1 MQPPQ
6 SLHDPFAVHRRPL
19 DMEDYIDVL
28 RRHRAWLLGPTF
40 AALVVSVVVAFLW
53 PDTYRSSAMIRVIP
67 SQVNERLA
75 PQVINAEMSQRVS
88 SMANEILSR
97 TTLTNIINS
106 FQLYPRDR
114 KRLPNEDIVEN
125 MRKDIK
131 IGAVGLL
138 ATQPG
143 ERVNAFRIS
152 YDYSDRILAQKVCA
166 ELVSKFIDANLRT
179 TQTQMSSA
187 DDFFKEQLEAR
198 RKRLEEIDQKLT
210 AFRVQNQG
218 RLPEQIS
225 ATVSQLSAMENRM
238 SNMNSGIQRASQDKM
253 LLESRLSILKDQLRQ
268 SSQPLAIQNEAR
280 EQRERVVSDR
290 LSSID
295 RDILNMETN
304 LAAMLENYRD
314 THPDVQRRRSELA
327 VLKKRRDIIASE
339 EEAKKAAPAPAPEK
353 TRSLSVAQIR
363 EVRELESQIAAT
375 QSMIEAKRVEIE
387 NLQRDYNAATAQ
399 SRALQGQISAMPVGE
414 ARYDELLRER
424 AMAKEQYEET
434 SKKSN
439 ISDDQVRLINRKQSE
454 SLELLDAANTP
465 QQPTEPNRY
474 LIVGTGVALGIF
486 IGLFIVAAREMKDT
500 TLKSLKDVRAYTQLT
515 VLGSVP
521 LLENDLVVRRRRRL
535 TWLAWST
542 ACLAGLMIMA
552 GSVVF
557 YFANRT

>member
-486 IGLFIVAAREMKDT
+486 VGLFIVAAREMKDT

>member
-28 RRHRAWLLGPTF
+28 RRHRAWLLGPAF
-40 AALVVSVVVAFLW
+40 AALVISVVVAFLW

-218 RLPEQIS
+218 RLPEQIT

-353 TRSLSVAQIR
+353 SRSLSVAQIR

-486 IGLFIVAAREMKDT
+486 VGLFIVAAREMKDT

-542 ACLAGLMIMA
+542 ACLAGVMIMA